1 MGSTR
6 RAPGALLVAVLLSGA
21 SGACS
26 SAPLQ
31 PQVSG
36 GPATIDVTMS
46 DPAEY
51 QIAHISEDAGENIF
65 SRIGIGDPYR
75 TGLPYPF
82 FLALLS
88 IYPDVFGADPQAFAD
103 RFGFTPRPADPRSGD
118 GDVRDGLPVG
128 MHLTEDPNTHVPFL
142 VHSCALCHSE
152 IVKWPG
158 GEKLVIGIGNRH
170 IRIHAYDDALAKVA
184 ALPDF
189 DREHIGPVARHIA
202 ELRGIPWSADWR
214 DAIVGQTIRA
224 LKERV
229 SSRGAFLDRVRDGLP
244 GRVATIESFE
254 LALGQLLHREIA
266 TSKTV
271 GWAKI
276 PDAIG
281 FGQRRTLSWDGGS
294 EGPSDSIV
302 VDADI
307 AAGARIEW
315 YVKHPWQGP
324 AVAAYLRHLPRDLRY
339 PGALDA
345 ALARQGKVLFEKT
358 CARCHGTYEDDGRAK
373 TYVERIIPIDYV
385 DTDPARALAV
395 TDPFI
400 AAANDPKLTLGIVLN
415 STRRTSGY
423 VPPVLTS
430 VWARA
435 PYGHAGQWPNL
446 SILATKPSLRP
457 TRFLVHGDA
466 PLDLEK
472 VGLTTGDPGAQPG
485 PGDYVQDATTDGF
498 HVSGHPFLADLG
510 DESRA
515 VIEYL
520 KTL

>member
-1 MGSTR
+1 
-6 RAPGALLVAVLLSGA
+6 
-21 SGACS
+21 
-26 SAPLQ
+26 
-31 PQVSG
+31 
-36 GPATIDVTMS
+36 MS

-51 QIAHISEDAGENIF
+51 QVSHISEDAGENIF

-88 IYPDVFGADPQAFAD
+88 KYPDLFGATPQAFGEH
-103 RFGFTPRPADPRSGD
+103 FGFTPRPADPQSLDRD
-118 GDVRDGLPVG
+118 ARDGLPIG

-158 GEKLVIGIGNRH
+158 GEKLVIGLGNRR
-170 IRIHAYDDALAKVA
+170 IRIHAFDDALARVA
-184 ALPDF
+184 TLPDF
-189 DREHIGPVARHIA
+189 DVAHIGPIARTIA
-202 ELRGIPWSADWR
+202 QERDIPWSPDWR
-214 DAIVGQTIRA
+214 DSVVGTTIRA
-224 LKERV
+224 LKDRA
-229 SSRGAFLDRVRDGLP
+229 SSRAEFLGRVRDGLP
-244 GRVATIESFE
+244 GRVATIESFG
-254 LALGQLLHREIA
+254 LVLGQLLHRDVA
-266 TSKTV
+266 ASKTV

-281 FGQRRTLSWDGGS
+281 FGSRRTLSWDGGS

-324 AVAAYLRHLPRDLRY
+324 AVAAYLRHLPRDLRF
-339 PGALDA
+339 PVAVDA
-345 ALARQGKVLFEKT
+345 KLAEHGKALFEKT
-358 CARCHGTYEDDGRAK
+358 CAKCHGTYEEDGRAK
-373 TYVERIIPIDYV
+373 TYVEKIVPIDYV

-395 TDPFI
+395 TDQFA
-400 AAANDPKLTLGIVLN
+400 AAANDTSLTLGIPIN
-415 STRRTSGY
+415 KTRRTDGY

-446 SILATKPSLRP
+446 GVLATKPSQRP

-472 VGLTTGDPGAQPG
+472 VGLSTGDPGAPAG
-485 PGDYVQDATTDGF
+485 PGDYVQDGTKDGF
-498 HVSGHPFLADLG
+498 HVTGHPFLADLG

>member
-1 MGSTR
+1 ML
-6 RAPGALLVAVLLSGA
+6 AAALL

-26 SAPLQ
+26 SASVP
-31 PQVSG
+31 PPTSAG
-36 GPATIDVTMS
+36 RIAKIDVTMS

-51 QIAHISEDAGENIF
+51 KISHISEDAGENIF

-82 FLALLS
+82 FLALLEL
-88 IYPDVFGADPQAFAD
+88 YPGVFGATPQAFAD
-103 RFGFTPRPADPRSGD
+103 KFGFTPRAADPQTD
-118 GDVRDGLPVG
+118 DHDVRDGLPVG

-158 GEKLVIGIGNRH
+158 GEKLVIGLGNRR
-170 IRIHAYDDALAKVA
+170 IRIHAYDDAFSKVA
-184 ALPDF
+184 ALPGF
-189 DREHIGPVARHIA
+189 DREHIGPVARRIA
-202 ELRGIPWSADWR
+202 EQRDIPWSADWR
-214 DAIVGQTIRA
+214 DAIVGGAIRA

-229 SSRGAFLDRVRDGLP
+229 TSRAAFLDRVRDGLP

-254 LALGQLLHREIA
+254 LALGQLLHRNIA
-266 TSKTV
+266 ASKTV

-315 YVKHPWQGP
+315 YIKHPWQGP

-339 PGALDA
+339 PAPIDA
-345 ALARQGKVLFEKT
+345 GLAQHGRVLFEKT
-358 CARCHGTYEDDGRAK
+358 CAKCHGTYEEDGRAK
-373 TYVERIIPIDYV
+373 TYVERIIPIDFV

-395 TDPFI
+395 TDEFI
-400 AAANDPKLTLGIVLN
+400 DAANDRSLTLGIALN

-472 VGLTTGDPGAQPG
+472 VGLTTGDPDGSPG
-485 PGDYVQDATTDGF
+485 PGDYVQDGTKDGF

-510 DESRA
+510 EDSRA